1 MRFHTSCSI
10 DRQREQNSLPRW
22 ARFEGAARGC
32 AAEGRATTRRAAAAA
47 RTAGRARAREKA
59 ERVAIV
65 GSSVELV
72 ELRAREA
79 AREAREDKWFTAGE
93 ERKEKHFFI
102 QIFSRPDPVSLPW
115 FFKSRRRDDDV
126 FLAIISCCCC
136 CLSSRLLGR
145 RPLGREL
152 QRASTALDGDGV
164 CSIVASPAFFDS
176 SPVLPVVAPLPSSAA
191 RPMQGRRHARRHAG
205 PGGAQGR
212 DGRPRGAEA
221 GRGDVGGDGERKGA
235 KALRGAEGKASEA
248 CRQLSCRGTGK
259 KKGSEEKKG
268 AGIAGSNALYPN
280 APPLSP
286 SNPHRLRSPPLLLPF
301 FSPRHRKKKKKKNYL

>member
-1 MRFHTSCSI
+1 MRFRTLCSI

-115 FFKSRRRDDDV
+115 FF
-126 FLAIISCCCC
+126 
-136 CLSSRLLGR
+136 
-145 RPLGREL
+145 
-152 QRASTALDGDGV
+152 
-164 CSIVASPAFFDS
+164 
-176 SPVLPVVAPLPSSAA
+176 
-191 RPMQGRRHARRHAG
+191 
-205 PGGAQGR
+205 
-212 DGRPRGAEA
+212 
-221 GRGDVGGDGERKGA
+221 
-235 KALRGAEGKASEA
+235 
-248 CRQLSCRGTGK
+248 
-259 KKGSEEKKG
+259 
-268 AGIAGSNALYPN
+268 
-280 APPLSP
+280 
-286 SNPHRLRSPPLLLPF
+286 
-301 FSPRHRKKKKKKNYL
+301 